1 MGARFEIPEGG
12 AVRVSTASGN
22 ISLIAEDRQDVDV
35 EPPDRRVEHSAD
47 GRTIEI
53 RSRSSSLEV
62 RCPRGTNVSVGA
74 ISGHVRLAG
83 EFGSVKVS
91 AVSGHVDV
99 DSARGD
105 VDVRAVSG
113 HLSVNA
119 CGGRCKLNTKSGRI
133 SVGRVDKE
141 ARAATISG
149 SVDLGTTGGG
159 DVEVKTISGRVTV
172 RVVGERHPRVRMRS
186 FSGRT
191 VCDCPQ
197 GSDFEVRAS
206 SLSGTVEIVGD
217 SQAR

>member
-1 MGARFEIPEGG
+1 MGARFEIPPG
-12 AVRVSTASGN
+12 ARLRVATASGH
-22 ISLIAEDRQDVDV
+22 ISLIAEDRQDLEV
-35 EPPDRRVEHSAD
+35 EPPDRRVELEHG
-47 GRTIEI
+47 GRVVDV
-53 RSRSSSLEV
+53 RSRSSNLEI
-62 RCPRGTNVSVGA
+62 RCPRGIDVSIGA

-91 AVSGHVDV
+91 AVSGHIEV
-99 DSARGD
+99 DSTQGD

-113 HLSVNA
+113 HLSVKA

-133 SVGRVDKE
+133 TVGRVEKE
-141 ARAATISG
+141 AHASTISG
-149 SVDLGTTGGG
+149 NVELGTAGGG

-186 FSGRT
+186 FSGKT

-206 SLSGTVEIVGD
+206 SLSGTVEIVGA
-217 SQAR
+217 SIAP